1 MWPWRSLIIAVSL
14 GQIGAGV
21 AAMIRTEDGEVGQ
34 FALAVCLAVGGLG
47 LITQATNI
55 LRPAAIVANLLLALA
70 FLPGLL
76 AGLIG
81 LFYPEA
87 GTGPNVTPVL
97 IAAAMVAGSAASAR
111 ALWRL
116 AKGPISKMPER

>member
-1 MWPWRSLIIAVSL
+1 MWPWRCLIIAVSL

-21 AAMIRTEDGEVGQ
+21 ASITLAEDVEVGQ

-47 LITQATNI
+47 LTGQRTKFFREIAI
-55 LRPAAIVANLLLALA
+55 LANLLLALL

-76 AGLIG
+76 AGLLG
-81 LFYPEA
+81 FFFPAA
-87 GTGPNVTPVL
+87 GASQKVMPVL
-97 IAAAMVAGSAASAR
+97 IAVAIVVGSAASAR

-116 AKGPISKMPER
+116 VKDAKGCI

>member
-1 MWPWRSLIIAVSL
+1 MWPWRCLIIAVSL
-14 GQIGAGV
+14 GQIAAGIASLIR
-21 AAMIRTEDGEVGQ
+21 AADEEVGQ

-47 LITQATNI
+47 LIAQATTFFREVAI
-55 LRPAAIVANLLLALA
+55 LANLLLALV
-70 FLPGLL
+70 FLPGLF

-87 GTGPNVTPVL
+87 GPGPKVLPVL
-97 IAAAMVAGSAASAR
+97 VAAAMVVGSAASAR

-116 AKGPISKMPER
+116 AKAANAQRAKR